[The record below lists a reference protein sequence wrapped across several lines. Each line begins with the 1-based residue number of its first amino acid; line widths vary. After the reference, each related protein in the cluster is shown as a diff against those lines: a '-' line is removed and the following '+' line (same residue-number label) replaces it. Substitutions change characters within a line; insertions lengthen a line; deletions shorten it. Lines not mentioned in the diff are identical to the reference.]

1 MKLIEKISEHISEEI
16 HDATCYARWAVE
28 EKENNSSLAD
38 VLYSLSQDEIKHA
51 TMLHGEVV
59 RIIEQYRR
67 DHGDPPSNMMAV
79 YDYLHKKE
87 IEKMAE
93 AKNYQAIYKG

>member
-16 HDATCYARWAVE
+16 HDATCYAKWAVE
-28 EKENNSSLAD
+28 EKDNNSSLAD

-51 TMLHGEVV
+51 IMLHGEVV

-79 YDYLHKKE
+79 YDYLHKKQ
-87 IEKMAE
+87 IEMAAE
-93 AKNYQAIYKG
+93 VKTLQSMFKD